1 MPWSAGS
8 IPVAPA
14 PEATSRAFPA
24 PPVRASE
31 IAFAHDATI
40 NKIMGEP
47 DHALRAVRCAL
58 AMDAFA
64 ECYAAAQ
71 QAAGIPFGGTRIGV
85 HSGIAV
91 VGNFGGDRFFDY
103 TAYGDMV
110 NAASRLE
117 GANKHLGTR
126 ICVSRATAD
135 QAPGIF
141 FRPIGGLVLVGKSEP
156 IETLEP
162 LATDAPEAQ
171 YCNEYLE
178 AFALLREDEASAG
191 ERLAEILRRRPDD
204 HLVAF
209 HLSRLK
215 RGIGGTFIRLAE
227 K

>member
-1 MPWSAGS
+1 MC
-8 IPVAPA
+8 
-14 PEATSRAFPA
+14 
-24 PPVRASE
+24 E

-40 NKIMGEP
+40 NKIMG
-47 DHALRAVRCAL
+47 DALLPAVRRTGRPARSCAC
-58 AMDAFA
+58 APCAA
-64 ECYAAAQ
+64 RSPWTPSPVRYAAAQ

-110 NAASRLE
+110 NTASPPGGRQ
-117 GANKHLGTR
+117 
-126 ICVSRATAD
+126 
-135 QAPGIF
+135 QAPRHPDLRQPGDRRPSTRRSL

-162 LATDAPEAQ
+162 LAADAPEAAST
-171 YCNEYLE
+171 CNEYLE

-191 ERLAEILRRRPDD
+191 DKLAEILRRRPED

-209 HLSRLK
+209 HVGRLK
-215 RGIGGTFIRLAE
+215 RGIGGTIIRMAE